1 MVWSGASTP
10 IADSCSYSRYCA
22 VNRERRSKPSESGF
36 HIEETYTPRSQWKV
50 MVLDAG
56 SRRLVDG
63 AVKEDDI
70 LKENIT
76 SIYGKELRT

>member
-1 MVWSGASTP
+1 
-10 IADSCSYSRYCA
+10 
-22 VNRERRSKPSESGF
+22 
-36 HIEETYTPRSQWKV
+36 

-76 SIYGKELRT
+76 SIYGKELQT